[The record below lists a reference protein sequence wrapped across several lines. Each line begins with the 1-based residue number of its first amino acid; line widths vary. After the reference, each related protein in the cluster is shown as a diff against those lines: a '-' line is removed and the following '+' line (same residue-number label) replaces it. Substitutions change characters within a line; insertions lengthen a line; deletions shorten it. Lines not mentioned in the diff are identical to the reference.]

1 MEKIPR
7 DKLPKLI
14 KIAVQNVEE
23 TEKDN
28 LKDFWMYETGMD
40 SQVAQQYLSYTLMMT
55 LGGLVMN
62 VSAFF
67 LDH

>member
-1 MEKIPR
+1 MKIFPR
-7 DKLPKLI
+7 YKLPKLI
-14 KIAVQNVEE
+14 KIADQNVEE

-55 LGGLVMN
+55 LGGLVTN
-62 VSAFF
+62 VSAFY
-67 LDH
+67 LAH

>member
-28 LKDFWMYETGMD
+28 LKDF
-40 SQVAQQYLSYTLMMT
+40 
-55 LGGLVMN
+55 
-62 VSAFF
+62 
-67 LDH
+67 